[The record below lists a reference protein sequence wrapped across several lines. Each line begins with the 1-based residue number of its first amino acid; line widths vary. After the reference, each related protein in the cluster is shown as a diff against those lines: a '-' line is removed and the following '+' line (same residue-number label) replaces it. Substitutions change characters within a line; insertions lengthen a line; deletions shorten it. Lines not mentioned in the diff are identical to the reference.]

1 MTNRL
6 TDEQERNLP
15 LWTAW
20 KRTCLGL
27 DKLPDAL
34 GAMVLV
40 IGLLA
45 VVAVAVLRW

>member
-1 MTNRL
+1 V
-6 TDEQERNLP
+6 
-15 LWTAW
+15 
-20 KRTCLGL
+20 GL

-45 VVAVAVLRW
+45 VVAICAVGWGAVPK